1 MSSDATTLPLRDP
14 LLGESEVATRR
25 RLIGLERR
33 APRDRDAEVGSA
45 ERREAMIA
53 AVALATILLC
63 AAVIVFGAADR
74 PSFLSAPSH
83 AGFFPRWLAGPLG
96 GLWPSFTRSPS
107 VLKSL
112 FTGALVV
119 MYVAYLVGLK
129 HVPRLRAR
137 WAIATVLLAH
147 AIFLIA
153 PPLALTDIFNYINYG
168 RMGVLDHLNPYTTIP
183 ALEPHTN
190 PSFDL
195 SNWHNLLSPYGPT
208 FTLITYAAV
217 PLGIAGSLWSLKC
230 LMVLASLA
238 TLTLVWRCAQLL
250 GRDPVRAIVLVGLN
264 PIVLMWGL
272 GGVHNDFLTV
282 FCVVL
287 GFYLLLRGGLDGVL
301 PARDGEGPGL
311 ALSPAD
317 TGPAATGRLVTGPL
331 FTGRA
336 LGARPARAS
345 RVALS
350 RLDVG
355 AGAAF
360 VTAMSLKASAGILIP
375 VLLVGLVR
383 VPRRLLAVLVG
394 MAGAALV
401 LGACSLLAFGP
412 HLPNLGTQGRLV
424 IAVSL
429 PNLLG
434 LILGQG
440 GETDTMRILLSC
452 ALVAALLASCILAWR
467 WRDSITAAGWATI
480 ALLMTLAWVLPWYIL
495 WVLPLAALSGSRW
508 LRTAALVLSAYLIL
522 TWMPLATAMNSALG
536 FHPSKTPLGELHQR
550 YVKELLN

>member
-14 LLGESEVATRR
+14 LLGEPDVATRR
-25 RLIGLERR
+25 RLISLERR
-33 APRDRDAEVGSA
+33 SPRDGDAEVGSA
-45 ERREAMIA
+45 ERRETRIA

-96 GLWPSFTRSPS
+96 GLWPSFTRSPP

-119 MYVAYLVGLK
+119 MYVAYLVGLR

-137 WAIATVLLAH
+137 WAIAAVLAAH

-153 PPLALTDIFNYINYG
+153 PPLSLTDIFNYINYG

-208 FTLITYAAV
+208 FTLITYAVV
-217 PLGIAGSLWSLKC
+217 PLGIAGSLWSLKL

-238 TLTLVWRCAQLL
+238 TLMLVWRCARLL

-301 PARDGEGPGL
+301 PARDDEGREL
-311 ALSPAD
+311 AVRALSPA
-317 TGPAATGRLVTGPL
+317 ATGLAAAARRV
-331 FTGRA
+331 RA
-336 LGARPARAS
+336 AS
-345 RVALS
+345 GALS
-350 RLDVG
+350 PLDVG

-375 VLLVGLVR
+375 VLIVGLVR
-383 VPRRLLAVLVG
+383 VPRRLLGVLVG
-394 MAGAALV
+394 MAGGALV
-401 LGACSLLAFGP
+401 WGACSLLAFGP
-412 HLPNLGTQGRLV
+412 HLPNIGTQGRLV

-452 ALVAALLASCILAWR
+452 ALVAALLASCVLAWR
-467 WRDSITAAGWATI
+467 WRDSITASGWATI

-495 WVLPLAALSGSRW
+495 WVLPLAALSGSRR
-508 LRTAALVLSAYLIL
+508 LRVAALVLSAYLIL